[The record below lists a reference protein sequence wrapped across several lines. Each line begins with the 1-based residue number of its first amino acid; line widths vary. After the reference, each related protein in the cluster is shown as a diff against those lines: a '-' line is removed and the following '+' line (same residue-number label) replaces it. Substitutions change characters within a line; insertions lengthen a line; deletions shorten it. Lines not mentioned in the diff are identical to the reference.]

1 MNIRAGRAY
10 CRRIVKLNIDIGS
23 VNVVASLYDVINSSG
38 VFLLDVNVDD
48 LEDEVEFKGE
58 GGVI

>member
-10 CRRIVKLNIDIGS
+10 CRRIVKFNIDIGS
-23 VNVVASLYDVINSSG
+23 VNVVASLYNVVNSSG
-38 VFLLDVNVDD
+38 VLLSDVNVDD
-48 LEDEVEFKGE
+48 LEGEVEFKGE